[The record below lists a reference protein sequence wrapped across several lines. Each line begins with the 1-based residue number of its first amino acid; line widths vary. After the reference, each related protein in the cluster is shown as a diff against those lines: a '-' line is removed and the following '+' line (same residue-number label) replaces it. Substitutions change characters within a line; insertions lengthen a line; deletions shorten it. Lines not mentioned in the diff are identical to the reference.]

1 MKVQTDLR
9 AGVKLE
15 EVMQGAQSALARG
28 ADAAGSAA
36 QGIAHQA
43 QALAND
49 PSVRQTAGKLMW
61 WPFGPPQF

>member
-1 MKVQTDLR
+1 MQVQTNLK
-9 AGVKLE
+9 AGVTTE
-15 EVMQGAQSALARG
+15 EIMQGAQSVLARG
-28 ADAAGSAA
+28 ADALGSAA

-49 PSVRQTAGKLMW
+49 PNVQQTAGKLMW